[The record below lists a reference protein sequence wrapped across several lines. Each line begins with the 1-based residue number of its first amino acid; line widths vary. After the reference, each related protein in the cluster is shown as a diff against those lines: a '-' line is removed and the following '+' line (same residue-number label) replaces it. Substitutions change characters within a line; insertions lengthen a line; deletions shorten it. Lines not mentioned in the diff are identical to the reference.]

1 MSVLSTD
8 QRVLTCVMPKGVGLP
23 LLRRLS
29 DELGVVTASLH
40 SARGL
45 SGSDPTG
52 MFNRV
57 EKDVLTVT
65 APAAEAEDLFLT
77 VTAPAAEAEDL
88 FLWIYREGE
97 VAAKPGRF
105 LYLAKLSGATP
116 FTLPEGVPREGG

>member
-65 APAAEAEDLFLT
+65 APAAEAEDLFL
-77 VTAPAAEAEDL
+77 
-88 FLWIYREGE
+88 WIYREGE

>member
-1 MSVLSTD
+1 VSALDLD

-23 LLRRLS
+23 LMRRLS

-65 APAAEAEDLFLT
+65 APAAEAEDLFL
-77 VTAPAAEAEDL
+77 
-88 FLWIYREGE
+88 WIYREGE
-97 VAAKPGRF
+97 VGTRPGRF
-105 LYLAKLSGATP
+105 LYVARLRGATP
-116 FTLPEGVPREGG
+116 FRLPEGVAWEGA